1 MAIKNLTDHK
11 NNPTAGLRRLGI
23 IKKGAMEGNRPV
35 DLNHF
40 RVVWAD
46 DNSENADPDLETVRI
61 AFYELY
67 GAEPTRFENVY
78 LLTDDPESAFYM
90 EEWIQAGGA
99 GKLVRRCDGETQKS
113 HYDFN
118 KKVMLHN
125 PIACIQGQEEGCKC
139 TPVGRL
145 AFILKDVS
153 QRTGV
158 LGYFQLQL
166 GGKHEIVNI
175 SAHLTNIQRMVN
187 APLFMIPFS
196 IFRQDVPVN
205 VPGIIKR
212 VNKSLVHV
220 QANLQAMQN
229 TIQIGYGEDHPLE
242 LETGELPLEVSDMIE
257 GEIQPPHG
265 VDFGKHLSGKRPK
278 SLLEQ
283 AELAEL
289 APRPFTSMDTL
300 GMWLRNE
307 AAHMEGSEDLISE
320 GQAINIGKELSMI
333 FRNNDVRTYFYKVV
347 FGIVRD
353 KEGHL
358 SKYMTQAEFKA
369 IKKWK
374 NLAEVPANVFSQEV
388 EMIIAAYHAA
398 DPDPLEV
405 E

>member
-1 MAIKNLTDHK
+1 MPIKNLT
-11 NNPTAGLRRLGI
+11 NNQDNPAAGMRRIAI
-23 IKKGAMEGNRPV
+23 IKKGAMEGNRPI
-35 DLNHF
+35 DLDHF
-40 RVVWAD
+40 RLVWAD
-46 DNSENADPDLETVRI
+46 DDRQEADPDIELVRI

-67 GAEPTRFENVY
+67 GAEPTRFDNVY
-78 LLTDDPESAFYM
+78 FLNADPESAFWL
-90 EEWIQAGGA
+90 EEWLSAGGA
-99 GKLVRRCDGETQKS
+99 GKLARRCDGETQKS

-125 PIACIQGQEEGCKC
+125 PVPCIQGQEEGCKC

-145 AFILKDVS
+145 SFILKDVV

-158 LGYFQLQL
+158 LGYFQLQI

-196 IFRQDVPVN
+196 IFRQDQAVN
-205 VPGIIKR
+205 VPGILKR

-229 TIQIGYGEDHPLE
+229 VIQIGYQEEQPLE

-257 GEIQPPHG
+257 GEIAPAHG

-278 SLLEQ
+278 SMLER
-283 AELAEL
+283 AELAEI
-289 APRPFTSMDTL
+289 APRPFATMDTL

-333 FRNNDVRTYFYKVV
+333 FRNNDVRAFFYKVM

-353 KEGHL
+353 KDGHL
-358 SKYMTQAEFKA
+358 SKYMSQGEFKA

-374 NLAEVPANVFSQEV
+374 NLAEIPASVFSQEV

-398 DPDPLEV
+398 DPDPLGV